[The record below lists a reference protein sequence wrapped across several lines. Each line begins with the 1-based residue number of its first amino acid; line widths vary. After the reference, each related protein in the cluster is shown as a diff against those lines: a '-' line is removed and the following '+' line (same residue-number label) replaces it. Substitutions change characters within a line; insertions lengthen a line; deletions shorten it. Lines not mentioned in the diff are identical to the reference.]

1 MSVLDNKKISFIGG
15 GNMAQAL
22 ISGLVSCG
30 VKPSLITVADPS
42 SEAREQLAA
51 KGLNTVD
58 PTADAKAAV
67 IDADIVVLAVKPQVM
82 KAVVSSFAHVL
93 DKQLVISVAAGLSTE
108 LLSDMLGGYD
118 NIVRAM
124 PNTPAMIQM
133 GATGLYGTDNISA
146 EQKQLATAVMEAS
159 GLVMWVDNEEH
170 MHAVTAVSG
179 SAPAYMFYFI
189 EAMVDGAVALGL
201 DKEQASALAMQ
212 TMLGAAKMAMGS
224 EDAPSELRRKVTS
237 PNGTTQAAIIDADI
251 VVLAVKP
258 QVMKAVVSSFA
269 DALDKQLV
277 ISVAAGLSTE
287 LLSNMLGGYKN
298 IVRAM
303 PNTPAMIQMGATGL
317 YGTDNIS
324 AEQKQL
330 ATAVM
335 EASGLVMW
343 VDNEEHMHAV
353 TAVSGSAP
361 AYMFY
366 FIESMVDG
374 AVALGLDKEQA
385 SALAM
390 QTMLGAAK
398 MAMNSEDA
406 PAELRRKVTSPNGTT
421 QAAVESMQAND
432 IGRQIVEAM
441 QACYDR
447 SQALSEEMSK

>member
-42 SEAREQLAA
+42 SEARAQLAA
-51 KGLNTVD
+51 KGLNAVD

-82 KAVVSSFAHVL
+82 KAVVSSFADVL

-118 NIVRAM
+118 
-124 PNTPAMIQM
+124 
-133 GATGLYGTDNISA
+133 
-146 EQKQLATAVMEAS
+146 
-159 GLVMWVDNEEH
+159 
-170 MHAVTAVSG
+170 
-179 SAPAYMFYFI
+179 
-189 EAMVDGAVALGL
+189 
-201 DKEQASALAMQ
+201 
-212 TMLGAAKMAMGS
+212 
-224 EDAPSELRRKVTS
+224 
-237 PNGTTQAAIIDADI
+237 
-251 VVLAVKP
+251 
-258 QVMKAVVSSFA
+258 
-269 DALDKQLV
+269 
-277 ISVAAGLSTE
+277 
-287 LLSNMLGGYKN
+287 N

-432 IGRQIVEAM
+432 IGGQIVEAM

>member
-30 VKPSLITVADPS
+30 VNPSLITVADPS

-67 IDADIVVLAVKPQVM
+67 IGADIVVLAVKPQVM
-82 KAVVSSFAHVL
+82 KAVVSGFADVL
-93 DKQLVISVAAGLSTE
+93 DTQLVISVAAGLSTA
-108 LLSDMLGGYD
+108 LLSNMLGGYS

-133 GATGLYGTDNISA
+133 GATGLYGTDDISA

-201 DKEQASALAMQ
+201 DKEQASALALQ
-212 TMLGAAKMAMGS
+212 TMLGAAKMALGS

-237 PNGTTQAAIIDADI
+237 PNGTTQAAI
-251 VVLAVKP
+251 
-258 QVMKAVVSSFA
+258 
-269 DALDKQLV
+269 
-277 ISVAAGLSTE
+277 
-287 LLSNMLGGYKN
+287 
-298 IVRAM
+298 
-303 PNTPAMIQMGATGL
+303 
-317 YGTDNIS
+317 
-324 AEQKQL
+324 
-330 ATAVM
+330 
-335 EASGLVMW
+335 
-343 VDNEEHMHAV
+343 
-353 TAVSGSAP
+353 
-361 AYMFY
+361 
-366 FIESMVDG
+366 
-374 AVALGLDKEQA
+374 
-385 SALAM
+385 
-390 QTMLGAAK
+390 
-398 MAMNSEDA
+398 
-406 PAELRRKVTSPNGTT
+406 
-421 QAAVESMQAND
+421 ESMQAND
-432 IGRQIVEAM
+432 ISRQIIEAM
-441 QACYDR
+441 QACADR

>member
-30 VKPSLITVADPS
+30 VKPSVITVADPS

-82 KAVVSSFAHVL
+82 KAVVSSFADAL

-189 EAMVDGAVALGL
+189 E
-201 DKEQASALAMQ
+201 S
-212 TMLGAAKMAMGS
+212 
-224 EDAPSELRRKVTS
+224 
-237 PNGTTQAAIIDADI
+237 
-251 VVLAVKP
+251 
-258 QVMKAVVSSFA
+258 
-269 DALDKQLV
+269 
-277 ISVAAGLSTE
+277 
-287 LLSNMLGGYKN
+287 
-298 IVRAM
+298 
-303 PNTPAMIQMGATGL
+303 MI
-317 YGTDNIS
+317 
-324 AEQKQL
+324 
-330 ATAVM
+330 
-335 EASGLVMW
+335 
-343 VDNEEHMHAV
+343 
-353 TAVSGSAP
+353 
-361 AYMFY
+361 
-366 FIESMVDG
+366 DG

-432 IGRQIVEAM
+432 IGGQIVEAM

>member
-42 SEAREQLAA
+42 SEARAQLAA

-58 PTADAKAAV
+58 PTADAKAAI

-82 KAVVSSFAHVL
+82 KAVVSSFADVL

-118 NIVRAM
+118 
-124 PNTPAMIQM
+124 
-133 GATGLYGTDNISA
+133 
-146 EQKQLATAVMEAS
+146 
-159 GLVMWVDNEEH
+159 
-170 MHAVTAVSG
+170 
-179 SAPAYMFYFI
+179 
-189 EAMVDGAVALGL
+189 
-201 DKEQASALAMQ
+201 
-212 TMLGAAKMAMGS
+212 
-224 EDAPSELRRKVTS
+224 
-237 PNGTTQAAIIDADI
+237 
-251 VVLAVKP
+251 
-258 QVMKAVVSSFA
+258 
-269 DALDKQLV
+269 
-277 ISVAAGLSTE
+277 
-287 LLSNMLGGYKN
+287 N

-432 IGRQIVEAM
+432 IGGQIVEAM

>member
-82 KAVVSSFAHVL
+82 KAVVSSFADIL
-93 DKQLVISVAAGLSTE
+93 DKQLVISVAAGLSTA
-108 LLSDMLGGYD
+108 LLSNMLGGYS

-133 GATGLYGTDNISA
+133 GATGLYGTDDISA

-212 TMLGAAKMAMGS
+212 TMLGSAKMALGS

-237 PNGTTQAAIIDADI
+237 PNGTTQAAI
-251 VVLAVKP
+251 
-258 QVMKAVVSSFA
+258 
-269 DALDKQLV
+269 
-277 ISVAAGLSTE
+277 
-287 LLSNMLGGYKN
+287 
-298 IVRAM
+298 
-303 PNTPAMIQMGATGL
+303 
-317 YGTDNIS
+317 
-324 AEQKQL
+324 
-330 ATAVM
+330 
-335 EASGLVMW
+335 
-343 VDNEEHMHAV
+343 
-353 TAVSGSAP
+353 
-361 AYMFY
+361 
-366 FIESMVDG
+366 
-374 AVALGLDKEQA
+374 
-385 SALAM
+385 
-390 QTMLGAAK
+390 
-398 MAMNSEDA
+398 
-406 PAELRRKVTSPNGTT
+406 
-421 QAAVESMQAND
+421 ESMQAND
-432 IGRQIVEAM
+432 ISRQIVEAM

>member
-42 SEAREQLAA
+42 SEAREQLAV

-58 PTADAKAAV
+58 PTTDAKAAV
-67 IDADIVVLAVKPQVM
+67 
-82 KAVVSSFAHVL
+82 
-93 DKQLVISVAAGLSTE
+93 
-108 LLSDMLGGYD
+108 
-118 NIVRAM
+118 
-124 PNTPAMIQM
+124 
-133 GATGLYGTDNISA
+133 
-146 EQKQLATAVMEAS
+146 
-159 GLVMWVDNEEH
+159 
-170 MHAVTAVSG
+170 
-179 SAPAYMFYFI
+179 
-189 EAMVDGAVALGL
+189 
-201 DKEQASALAMQ
+201 
-212 TMLGAAKMAMGS
+212 
-224 EDAPSELRRKVTS
+224 
-237 PNGTTQAAIIDADI
+237 IDADI

-277 ISVAAGLSTE
+277 ISVAAGLSTKI
-287 LLSNMLGGYKN
+287 LSGMLGGYDN

-317 YGTDNIS
+317 YGTDDIS

-343 VDNEEHMHAV
+343 VEDEAHMHAV

-366 FIESMVDG
+366 IIEAMVDG

-398 MAMNSEDA
+398 MAMDSEDA

-421 QAAVESMQAND
+421 QAAIESMQAND
-432 IGRQIVEAM
+432 ISRQISEAM

>member
-22 ISGLVSCG
+22 ISGLVGCG
-30 VKPSLITVADPS
+30 IKPSLITVADPS
-42 SEAREQLAA
+42 GDIREQLAA

-58 PTADAKAAV
+58 PMADAKAAV
-67 IDADIVVLAVKPQVM
+67 VNADIVVLAVKPQMM
-82 KAVVSSFAHVL
+82 KVVVSAFADAL
-93 DKQLVISVAAGLSTE
+93 DNQLVISVAAGLSTD
-108 LLSDMLGGYD
+108 LLSSMLGGYS

-124 PNTPAMIQM
+124 PNTPSMIQM

-146 EQKQLATAVMEAS
+146 EQKELATAVMEAS
-159 GLVMWVDNEEH
+159 GLVMWVD
-170 MHAVTAVSG
+170 
-179 SAPAYMFYFI
+179 
-189 EAMVDGAVALGL
+189 D
-201 DKEQASALAMQ
+201 
-212 TMLGAAKMAMGS
+212 
-224 EDAPSELRRKVTS
+224 
-237 PNGTTQAAIIDADI
+237 
-251 VVLAVKP
+251 
-258 QVMKAVVSSFA
+258 
-269 DALDKQLV
+269 
-277 ISVAAGLSTE
+277 
-287 LLSNMLGGYKN
+287 
-298 IVRAM
+298 
-303 PNTPAMIQMGATGL
+303 
-317 YGTDNIS
+317 
-324 AEQKQL
+324 
-330 ATAVM
+330 
-335 EASGLVMW
+335 
-343 VDNEEHMHAV
+343 EEHMHAV

-421 QAAVESMQAND
+421 QAAVESMQANE
-432 IGRQIVEAM
+432 IGRQIGEAM

>member
-159 GLVMWVDNEEH
+159 GLVIWVDNEEH

-201 DKEQASALAMQ
+201 DKEHASALAMQ

-237 PNGTTQAAIIDADI
+237 PNGTTQAA
-251 VVLAVKP
+251 
-258 QVMKAVVSSFA
+258 
-269 DALDKQLV
+269 
-277 ISVAAGLSTE
+277 
-287 LLSNMLGGYKN
+287 
-298 IVRAM
+298 
-303 PNTPAMIQMGATGL
+303 
-317 YGTDNIS
+317 
-324 AEQKQL
+324 
-330 ATAVM
+330 
-335 EASGLVMW
+335 
-343 VDNEEHMHAV
+343 
-353 TAVSGSAP
+353 
-361 AYMFY
+361 
-366 FIESMVDG
+366 
-374 AVALGLDKEQA
+374 
-385 SALAM
+385 
-390 QTMLGAAK
+390 
-398 MAMNSEDA
+398 
-406 PAELRRKVTSPNGTT
+406 
-421 QAAVESMQAND
+421 VESMQAND
-432 IGRQIVEAM
+432 IGGQIGEAM

>member
-22 ISGLVSCG
+22 ISGLISCG
-30 VKPSLITVADPS
+30 VKPSLITVADPN

-67 IDADIVVLAVKPQVM
+67 INADIVVLAVKPQVM
-82 KAVVSSFAHVL
+82 KAVVSGFADVL
-93 DKQLVISVAAGLSTE
+93 DKQLVISVAAGLSTA
-108 LLSDMLGGYD
+108 LLSNMLGGYS

-133 GATGLYGTDNISA
+133 GATGLYGTDDISA

-159 GLVMWVDNEEH
+159 GLVMWVD
-170 MHAVTAVSG
+170 
-179 SAPAYMFYFI
+179 
-189 EAMVDGAVALGL
+189 
-201 DKEQASALAMQ
+201 K
-212 TMLGAAKMAMGS
+212 
-224 EDAPSELRRKVTS
+224 
-237 PNGTTQAAIIDADI
+237 
-251 VVLAVKP
+251 
-258 QVMKAVVSSFA
+258 
-269 DALDKQLV
+269 
-277 ISVAAGLSTE
+277 
-287 LLSNMLGGYKN
+287 
-298 IVRAM
+298 
-303 PNTPAMIQMGATGL
+303 
-317 YGTDNIS
+317 
-324 AEQKQL
+324 
-330 ATAVM
+330 
-335 EASGLVMW
+335 
-343 VDNEEHMHAV
+343 EEHMHAV

-398 MAMNSEDA
+398 MALGSEDA
-406 PAELRRKVTSPNGTT
+406 PSELRRKVTSPNGTT
-421 QAAVESMQAND
+421 QAAIESMQAND
-432 IGRQIVEAM
+432 ISRQIVEAM

>member
-30 VKPSLITVADPS
+30 VKPSLITVADPN

-51 KGLNTVD
+51 KGLNAVD

-67 IDADIVVLAVKPQVM
+67 INAEIVVLAVKPQVM
-82 KAVVSSFAHVL
+82 KAVVSSFADVL
-93 DKQLVISVAAGLSTE
+93 DKQLVISVAAGLSTA
-108 LLSDMLGGYD
+108 LLSNMLGGYS

-133 GATGLYGTDNISA
+133 GATGLYGTDDISA
-146 EQKQLATAVMEAS
+146 EQKQLATAVM
-159 GLVMWVDNEEH
+159 
-170 MHAVTAVSG
+170 
-179 SAPAYMFYFI
+179 
-189 EAMVDGAVALGL
+189 
-201 DKEQASALAMQ
+201 Q
-212 TMLGAAKMAMGS
+212 
-224 EDAPSELRRKVTS
+224 
-237 PNGTTQAAIIDADI
+237 
-251 VVLAVKP
+251 
-258 QVMKAVVSSFA
+258 
-269 DALDKQLV
+269 
-277 ISVAAGLSTE
+277 
-287 LLSNMLGGYKN
+287 
-298 IVRAM
+298 
-303 PNTPAMIQMGATGL
+303 
-317 YGTDNIS
+317 
-324 AEQKQL
+324 
-330 ATAVM
+330 
-335 EASGLVMW
+335 ASGLVMW

-398 MAMNSEDA
+398 MAMSSEDA
-406 PAELRRKVTSPNGTT
+406 PSELRRKVTSPNGTT
-421 QAAVESMQAND
+421 QAAIESMQAND

>member
-82 KAVVSSFAHVL
+82 KAVVSSFADVL

-212 TMLGAAKMAMGS
+212 TMLGAAKMAM
-224 EDAPSELRRKVTS
+224 
-237 PNGTTQAAIIDADI
+237 
-251 VVLAVKP
+251 
-258 QVMKAVVSSFA
+258 
-269 DALDKQLV
+269 
-277 ISVAAGLSTE
+277 
-287 LLSNMLGGYKN
+287 
-298 IVRAM
+298 
-303 PNTPAMIQMGATGL
+303 
-317 YGTDNIS
+317 
-324 AEQKQL
+324 
-330 ATAVM
+330 
-335 EASGLVMW
+335 
-343 VDNEEHMHAV
+343 
-353 TAVSGSAP
+353 
-361 AYMFY
+361 
-366 FIESMVDG
+366 
-374 AVALGLDKEQA
+374 
-385 SALAM
+385 
-390 QTMLGAAK
+390 
-398 MAMNSEDA
+398 NSEDA

-432 IGRQIVEAM
+432 IGRQIGEAM

>member
-30 VKPSLITVADPS
+30 IKPSLITVAEPNSD
-42 SEAREQLAA
+42 AREQLAA

-58 PTADAKAAV
+58 PTTDAKAAI

-82 KAVVSSFAHVL
+82 KPVVGAFADAL

-108 LLSDMLGGYD
+108 ILSDMLGGYG

-133 GATGLYGTDNISA
+133 GATGLYGTDDISA

-159 GLVMWVDNEEH
+159 GLVMWVE
-170 MHAVTAVSG
+170 
-179 SAPAYMFYFI
+179 
-189 EAMVDGAVALGL
+189 
-201 DKEQASALAMQ
+201 
-212 TMLGAAKMAMGS
+212 
-224 EDAPSELRRKVTS
+224 
-237 PNGTTQAAIIDADI
+237 
-251 VVLAVKP
+251 
-258 QVMKAVVSSFA
+258 
-269 DALDKQLV
+269 
-277 ISVAAGLSTE
+277 
-287 LLSNMLGGYKN
+287 
-298 IVRAM
+298 
-303 PNTPAMIQMGATGL
+303 
-317 YGTDNIS
+317 
-324 AEQKQL
+324 
-330 ATAVM
+330 
-335 EASGLVMW
+335 
-343 VDNEEHMHAV
+343 NEEHMHAV

-398 MAMNSEDA
+398 MAMGSEDA
-406 PAELRRKVTSPNGTT
+406 PSELRRKVTSPNGTT
-421 QAAVESMQAND
+421 QAAIESMQANE
-432 IGRQIVEAM
+432 IGRQIGEAM

>member
-22 ISGLVSCG
+22 ISGLVGCG
-30 VKPSLITVADPS
+30 IKPDLITVADPS
-42 SEAREQLAA
+42 SDAREQLAA

-58 PTADAKAAV
+58 PMADATAAV
-67 IDADIVVLAVKPQVM
+67 VDADIVVLAVKPQMMEV
-82 KAVVSSFAHVL
+82 VVSSFTDVL
-93 DKQLVISVAAGLSTE
+93 DTQLVISVAAGLSTD
-108 LLSDMLGGYD
+108 LLSSMLGGYS

-124 PNTPAMIQM
+124 PNTPSMIQM

-159 GLVMWVDNEEH
+159 GLVMWVD
-170 MHAVTAVSG
+170 
-179 SAPAYMFYFI
+179 
-189 EAMVDGAVALGL
+189 D
-201 DKEQASALAMQ
+201 
-212 TMLGAAKMAMGS
+212 
-224 EDAPSELRRKVTS
+224 
-237 PNGTTQAAIIDADI
+237 
-251 VVLAVKP
+251 
-258 QVMKAVVSSFA
+258 
-269 DALDKQLV
+269 
-277 ISVAAGLSTE
+277 
-287 LLSNMLGGYKN
+287 
-298 IVRAM
+298 
-303 PNTPAMIQMGATGL
+303 
-317 YGTDNIS
+317 
-324 AEQKQL
+324 
-330 ATAVM
+330 
-335 EASGLVMW
+335 
-343 VDNEEHMHAV
+343 EEHMHAV

-398 MAMNSEDA
+398 MAMNSDDA

-421 QAAVESMQAND
+421 QAAVESMQANE
-432 IGRQIVEAM
+432 IGRQISEAM

>member
-30 VKPSLITVADPS
+30 IKPSSITVADPS
-42 SEAREQLAA
+42 SEVREQLAA
-51 KGLNTVD
+51 KGLSTVD
-58 PTADAKAAV
+58 PTADATAA
-67 IDADIVVLAVKPQVM
+67 ITDADIVVLAVKPQVM
-82 KAVVSSFAHVL
+82 KPVVSAFADAL
-93 DKQLVISVAAGLSTE
+93 DNQLVISVAAGLSTD
-108 LLSDMLGGYD
+108 LLSDMLNGYG

-133 GATGLYGTDNISA
+133 GATGLYGTDNI
-146 EQKQLATAVMEAS
+146 T
-159 GLVMWVDNEEH
+159 
-170 MHAVTAVSG
+170 
-179 SAPAYMFYFI
+179 
-189 EAMVDGAVALGL
+189 
-201 DKEQASALAMQ
+201 
-212 TMLGAAKMAMGS
+212 
-224 EDAPSELRRKVTS
+224 
-237 PNGTTQAAIIDADI
+237 
-251 VVLAVKP
+251 
-258 QVMKAVVSSFA
+258 
-269 DALDKQLV
+269 
-277 ISVAAGLSTE
+277 
-287 LLSNMLGGYKN
+287 
-298 IVRAM
+298 
-303 PNTPAMIQMGATGL
+303 
-317 YGTDNIS
+317 

-398 MAMNSEDA
+398 MAMGSDDA

-421 QAAVESMQAND
+421 QAAVESMQANE

>member
-22 ISGLVSCG
+22 ISGLVGCG
-30 VKPSLITVADPS
+30 IKPDLITVADPS
-42 SEAREQLAA
+42 SDAREQLAA

-58 PTADAKAAV
+58 PMADATAAV
-67 IDADIVVLAVKPQVM
+67 VDADIVVLAVKPQMM
-82 KAVVSSFAHVL
+82 KVVVSSFADAL
-93 DKQLVISVAAGLSTE
+93 DNQLVISVAAGLSTD
-108 LLSDMLGGYD
+108 LLSSMLGGYS

-124 PNTPAMIQM
+124 PNTPSMIQM

-159 GLVMWVDNEEH
+159 GLVMWVD
-170 MHAVTAVSG
+170 
-179 SAPAYMFYFI
+179 
-189 EAMVDGAVALGL
+189 D
-201 DKEQASALAMQ
+201 
-212 TMLGAAKMAMGS
+212 
-224 EDAPSELRRKVTS
+224 
-237 PNGTTQAAIIDADI
+237 
-251 VVLAVKP
+251 
-258 QVMKAVVSSFA
+258 
-269 DALDKQLV
+269 
-277 ISVAAGLSTE
+277 
-287 LLSNMLGGYKN
+287 
-298 IVRAM
+298 
-303 PNTPAMIQMGATGL
+303 
-317 YGTDNIS
+317 
-324 AEQKQL
+324 
-330 ATAVM
+330 
-335 EASGLVMW
+335 
-343 VDNEEHMHAV
+343 EEHMHAV

-398 MAMNSEDA
+398 MAMDSDDA

-421 QAAVESMQAND
+421 QAAVESMQANE
-432 IGRQIVEAM
+432 IGRQISEAM

>member
-58 PTADAKAAV
+58 PTSDAKAAV

-82 KAVVSSFAHVL
+82 KAVVSGFADVL

-108 LLSDMLGGYD
+108 LLSNMLGEYS

-146 EQKQLATAVMEAS
+146 EQK
-159 GLVMWVDNEEH
+159 
-170 MHAVTAVSG
+170 
-179 SAPAYMFYFI
+179 
-189 EAMVDGAVALGL
+189 
-201 DKEQASALAMQ
+201 K
-212 TMLGAAKMAMGS
+212 
-224 EDAPSELRRKVTS
+224 
-237 PNGTTQAAIIDADI
+237 
-251 VVLAVKP
+251 
-258 QVMKAVVSSFA
+258 
-269 DALDKQLV
+269 
-277 ISVAAGLSTE
+277 
-287 LLSNMLGGYKN
+287 
-298 IVRAM
+298 
-303 PNTPAMIQMGATGL
+303 
-317 YGTDNIS
+317 
-324 AEQKQL
+324 L

-398 MAMNSEDA
+398 MAMGSEDA
-406 PAELRRKVTSPNGTT
+406 PSELRRKVTSPNGTT
-421 QAAVESMQAND
+421 QAAIESMQAND
-432 IGRQIVEAM
+432 ISRQIVEAM